1 MLETNDAAI
10 KHAWL
15 SQDFPAVRLP
25 LPKWE
30 IPFTITHSILRSNAA
45 AKRPRKNNH
54 DNKQQKSMITK
65 KEIELFIQKSC
76 K

>member
-10 KHAWL
+10 MHAWL
-15 SQDFPAVRLP
+15 SQDFSAVLLP

-45 AKRPRKNNH
+45 AKRPRKNN
-54 DNKQQKSMITK
+54 DENKNKNQW
-65 KEIELFIQKSC
+65 
-76 K
+76 